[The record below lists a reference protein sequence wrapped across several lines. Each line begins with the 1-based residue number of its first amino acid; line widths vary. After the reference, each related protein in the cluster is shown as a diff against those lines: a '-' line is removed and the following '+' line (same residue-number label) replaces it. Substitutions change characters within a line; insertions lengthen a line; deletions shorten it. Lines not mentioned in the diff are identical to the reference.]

1 MPGGDGTGPLGQGPM
16 TGRGMGWCGHRG
28 DARGLG
34 RGRGRGAGACW
45 MLGAGAMATIVAAV
59 LAELGKQRQTSATE

>member
-1 MPGGDGTGPLGQGPM
+1 
-16 TGRGMGWCGHRG
+16 
-28 DARGLG
+28 
-34 RGRGRGAGACW
+34 